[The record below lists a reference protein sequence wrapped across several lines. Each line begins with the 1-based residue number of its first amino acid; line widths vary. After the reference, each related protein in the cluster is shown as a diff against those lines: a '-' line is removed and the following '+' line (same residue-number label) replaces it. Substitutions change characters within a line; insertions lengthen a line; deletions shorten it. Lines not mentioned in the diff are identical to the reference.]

1 MPLLLSTQ
9 VSATLIPISNL
20 HYYRDKNKEDYP
32 QGNNKVNYNQWI
44 TIGRIILL
52 WVDQTNIY

>member
-9 VSATLIPISNL
+9 VSATLIPIFIL
-20 HYYRDKNKEDYP
+20 YYRDKNKKDYP
-32 QGNNKVNYNQWI
+32 QGNNKANYNQWI
-44 TIGRIILL
+44 TIGRRILL

>member
-52 WVDQTNIY
+52 